1 MCEPFYSKNHILLLT
16 HILMDKIKINFF
28 ILKFGAFFH
37 TIFVF
42 PILYYADIS
51 AKTPMFWA
59 FLLNHIMFGYFVL
72 INGCAL
78 GIKQT
83 INIIAHQDAAKAMEE
98 EINKNN

>member
-1 MCEPFYSKNHILLLT
+1 
-16 HILMDKIKINFF
+16 MDKIKINFF
-28 ILKFGAFFH
+28 ILKFGAIFH

-51 AKTPMFWA
+51 AKTPMFWV